1 MSLAAVLSAA
11 CGCTVKLNWIKQ
23 QYCSLGG
30 TYYKEAGNMSGQLKK
45 QTNKE
50 DGQKKVLS

>member
-50 DGQKKVLS
+50 DRQKKVLS